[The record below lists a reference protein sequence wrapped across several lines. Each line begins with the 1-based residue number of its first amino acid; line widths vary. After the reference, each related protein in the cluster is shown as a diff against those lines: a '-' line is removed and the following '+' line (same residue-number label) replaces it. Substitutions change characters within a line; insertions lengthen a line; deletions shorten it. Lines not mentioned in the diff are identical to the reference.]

1 MRIKTV
7 SVSVLSAT
15 LLLGMTVTGLTG
27 CGSTKNAD
35 HNMSTKSTR
44 NSTLNNSNRFGMNS
58 VNDNTMSNL
67 RYSKELSDKISK
79 MKQVGSA
86 KVMLTDRNA
95 YVAVSIKDGNTMNGR
110 NTMNGGNMMNGGNTM
125 NGTST
130 NLDTG
135 INDSTIMGT
144 GTGTGGNMMGLG
156 APTQNGVTS
165 NVTNQTGGGGN
176 YPTNRDHGYGSLGTS
191 SYGLMRGLTTSPA
204 PGTGNGVGG
213 NDDNITQEVKDMISD
228 KIKKSDSTITNVYVS
243 ANPEF
248 VDRVGGYVSDVSNG
262 HPISGIADEFQT
274 LVNRIFPT
282 QSGSNVNNNTTN
294 GPLNN
299 MGR

>member
-27 CGSTKNAD
+27 CGTTKKAN
-35 HNMSTKSTR
+35 NNVSTKSTR
-44 NSTLNNSNRFGMNS
+44 NSTSLLNNGTHRFGMNS
-58 VNDNTMSNL
+58 VNDNITRSDNRMGNL

-86 KVMLTDRNA
+86 KVMLTDHNA
-95 YVAVSIKDGNTMNGR
+95 YVAVSIKDNNTLK
-110 NTMNGGNMMNGGNTM
+110 
-125 NGTST
+125 GTST
-130 NLDTG
+130 KLNPTNHRTG
-135 INDSTIMGT
+135 NVTEMNTTNHMGT
-144 GTGTGGNMMGLG
+144 DGNMMGVG
-156 APTQNGVTS
+156 APTRKGAGS
-165 NVTNQTGGGGN
+165 NVRNQTGGN
-176 YPTNRDHGYGSLGTS
+176 YPSNIDHGYGTMGTS
-191 SYGLMRGLTTSPA
+191 SYGLMRGLTTSPT
-204 PGTGNGVGG
+204 PGTGTGVGV
-213 NDDNITQEVKDMISD
+213 NEDQYITQEVKDMISD
-228 KIKKSDSTITNVYVS
+228 TIKKSDSTITHVYVS

-262 HPISGIADEFQT
+262 HPISGIVDEFQT

-282 QSGSNVNNNTTN
+282 KSGSNVNNNTTN